1 MGFFFLHTVTLLET
15 YLNKSA
21 QKCSI
26 SMAVLNG
33 SMVLDIPYFPS
44 KANSKVRMQQFG
56 RFEIDI
62 GNSHAIE
69 ML

>member
-1 MGFFFLHTVTLLET
+1 
-15 YLNKSA
+15 
-21 QKCSI
+21 
-26 SMAVLNG
+26 MAVLNG

-62 GNSHAIE
+62 GNSHAIV